1 MKKLIF
7 AFLLIMAYAGVS
19 MAFTEQFQIF
29 DNGPKTKSCRTAN
42 LNITNEREPVFCSYV
57 FTPYRGGKKEGTL
70 LFEFLMNPDNPT
82 SVNIK
87 NEALAVLKELKN
99 TPSTEIS
106 LSLELTG
113 GERLYFDPSTIHD
126 WSTGEW
132 RQLIH
137 VTYDRDNG
145 DYRTYI
151 MFPIEQLWSST
162 QKLSS
167 SSKSRHKYI
176 LKRLQNANIDF
187 ISIKAT
193 TPNDVIQLTIPFQRP
208 TKDTFNNMVQRI
220 KKGK

>member
-1 MKKLIF
+1 MKKLILTL
-7 AFLLIMAYAGVS
+7 LLIAAYVGVS

-29 DNGPKTKSCRTAN
+29 DNGLKTKSCRTAN
-42 LNITNEREPVFCSYV
+42 LNITNEREPMFCSYV

-87 NEALAVLKELKN
+87 NEVLAVLKELKS
-99 TPSTEIS
+99 TPDTEIS

-126 WSTGEW
+126 WSSEEW
-132 RQLIH
+132 RQLLH
-137 VTYDRDNG
+137 VSYDRDNG

-162 QKLSS
+162 QKLGR

-176 LKRLQNANIDF
+176 LKRLQNANINF
-187 ISIKAT
+187 ITITAT
-193 TPNDVIQLTIPFQRP
+193 NANQSIQLTIPFQRP
-208 TKDTFNNMVQRI
+208 TKDTFNNMVLRI